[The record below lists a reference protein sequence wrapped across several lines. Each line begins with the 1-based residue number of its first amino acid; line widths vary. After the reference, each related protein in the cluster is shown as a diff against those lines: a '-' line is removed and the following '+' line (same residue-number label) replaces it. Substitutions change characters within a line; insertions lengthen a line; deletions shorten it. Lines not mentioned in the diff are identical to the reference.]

1 MKTCPSCGAQYSDEL
16 SFCLQDGT
24 RLAGGGP
31 TNDLVAGPT
40 EEFRPGATNRSD
52 LGEFE
57 TLPSQPTV
65 TPQIAAPQTV
75 KQYKM
80 SAVDPSSKMGCIV
93 TVGQVSL
100 GLLLV
105 SLVGLGGYY
114 FYSTKGKSELAQNE
128 PKYSN
133 TAAPLPD
140 LNSNTTANTLS
151 SAPTNTSANSANS
164 DHNYNS
170 TTNAAPSPTATRKPS
185 PAPTPAPTATPQIPK
200 ATPTPEPA
208 PTVIT
213 ERPLPGRNVVAG
225 GNLNGRATYLPRPAY
240 PPLARS
246 VNLGGT
252 VAVRVLVD
260 ESGNVIA
267 AEAVNG
273 PPMLRPAAV
282 AAARQARFAPVT
294 VSGQPVKL
302 RGVLTYNFN
311 PY

>member
-1 MKTCPSCGAQYSDEL
+1 MKTCPSCGAKYSDDL
-16 SFCLQDGT
+16 SFCLQDGS
-24 RLAGGGP
+24 RLLAGGP
-31 TNDLVAGPT
+31 TNDLIAGPT
-40 EEFRPGATNRSD
+40 EEFRPGTTNRQG
-52 LGEFE
+52 LPEFD

-128 PKYSN
+128 PKFAN
-133 TAAPLPD
+133 TAAPRPD
-140 LNSNTTANTLS
+140 LNSNSTANTLS
-151 SAPTNTSANSANS
+151 SAPTNTSSNSAAP
-164 DHNYNS
+164 DHNS
-170 TTNAAPSPTATRKPS
+170 TANAAPSPASTRKPS
-185 PAPTPAPTATPQIPK
+185 PTPTPAPTATPQIPK
-200 ATPTPEPA
+200 AAPTPEPA

-213 ERPLPGRNVVAG
+213 GRPLPGKNIMVG
-225 GNLNGRATYLPRPAY
+225 GNLNGRAISLPRPPY
-240 PPLARS
+240 PPAARAAN
-246 VNLGGT
+246 VGGT

-260 ESGNVIA
+260 ENGNVIA
-267 AEAVNG
+267 AEAING
-273 PPMLRPAAV
+273 HPLLRAAAV
-282 AAARQARFAPVT
+282 AAARQARFAPAAVG
-294 VSGQPVKL
+294 GQPVKV